1 MTNQDGK
8 DRPSKTSLPVLGQP
22 LRPANTLS
30 TIAEGGKREWQYPT
44 WFRGKL
50 LSLRTAMH
58 WFLVGILLLGPWIDI
73 GGNPAVFID
82 IPERRAYIMG
92 LKFFATDGSY
102 LLFVFGITIFSI
114 FLFTALFGRAWCG
127 WTCPQ
132 TVFMES
138 VIRPIE
144 RLIEGKASARRKL
157 DRAPWTS
164 HKIFKKALK
173 YACYAVI
180 CGAIGTTA
188 VAYFL
193 GREGVMQAQANP
205 LAHPAGTAI
214 FLFVSALCFFDFAWF
229 REQTCL
235 VVCPYGRFQSV
246 LLDHDSIGV
255 GYDVAR
261 GEPRGK
267 PRKKKDADAPPKGD
281 CVDCKRCV
289 NVCPTGIDIR
299 NGNQLECIQCM
310 ACIDACDDMMNKL
323 KRPTGLIR
331 LDSER
336 VLNGG
341 KRKLARP
348 RVFLYAGILTF
359 IISAFVF
366 TLGKRTTYEL
376 HLGRQG
382 TAPYTESA
390 DGRLQNALLLR
401 ISNKSSQPQEFDV
414 SLQEAKGL
422 ELYSPLLPFKVGA
435 NDVAHLPVFVLFD
448 KTQTTTRDVSLRVH
462 TTDDAF
468 EQVMRIQLFTPNTN
482 LLPPQTP

>member
-1 MTNQDGK
+1 MSDLKRPTPA
-8 DRPSKTSLPVLGQP
+8 PSKKLPVVGQRAP
-22 LRPANTLS
+22 KAGATLS
-30 TIAEGGKREWQYPT
+30 TISEGGKREWQYPT

-50 LSLRTAMH
+50 LTARSIAH
-58 WFLVGILLLGPWIDI
+58 AVLVAVLLLGPWIDI
-73 GGNPAVFID
+73 GGYPAVFID
-82 IPERRAYIMG
+82 IPERRAYILG

-102 LLFVFGITIFSI
+102 LLFVFGIAIFSI

-132 TVFMES
+132 TVFLES

-157 DRAPWTS
+157 DRGGWT
-164 HKIFKKALK
+164 KEKVFKKTLK
-173 YACYAVI
+173 YCAYAVI

-193 GREGVMQAQANP
+193 GRDGVMNAQADP

-214 FLFVSALCFFDFAWF
+214 FLFVSALCFFDFSWF

-246 LLDHDSIGV
+246 LLDSDSIGV
-255 GYDVAR
+255 GYDLAR

-267 PRKKKDADAPPKGD
+267 PKKKSGESKGD

-310 ACIDACDDMMNKL
+310 ACIDACDDMMDKL
-323 KRPTGLIR
+323 KRPRGLIR

-336 VLNGG
+336 VLQGG
-341 KRKLARP
+341 ARKLLRP
-348 RVFLYAGILTF
+348 RLFLYSGILAV
-359 IISAFVF
+359 IVSLFVI
-366 TLGKRTTYEL
+366 TLSRRQDFEL
-376 HLGRQG
+376 HLGRQAG
-382 TAPYTESA
+382 APYTVGA
-390 DGRLQNALLLR
+390 DGRMQNALMLR
-401 ISNKSSQPQEFDV
+401 VSNKSNQ
-414 SLQEAKGL
+414 SLTINLQLDNRPDL
-422 ELYSPLLPFKVGA
+422 ELFSPVLPFTIEA
-435 NDVAHLPVFVLFD
+435 NDVAHLPVFLLFAQD
-448 KTQTTTRDVSLRVH
+448 KLASPFVTFKVH
-462 TTDDAF
+462 SSDHTF
-468 EQVMRIQLFTPNTN
+468 EQDMNFTLLTSKSNQL
-482 LLPPQTP
+482 PQE

>member
-1 MTNQDGK
+1 MTEPPNK
-8 DRPSKTSLPVLGQP
+8 ERAAKTSLPVVGQAP
-22 LRPANTLS
+22 LRPSQTLS
-30 TIAEGGKREWQYPT
+30 TIAEGGRREWQYPT

-50 LSLRTAMH
+50 LTARTAVH
-58 WFLVGILLLGPWIDI
+58 WILVAVLLLGPWIDI

-102 LLFVFGITIFSI
+102 LLFLFGSTIFSI

-127 WTCPQ
+127 WSCPQ
-132 TVFMES
+132 TVFLES
-138 VIRPIE
+138 IIRPIE

-157 DRAPWTS
+157 DRAGWTGQ
-164 HKIFKKALK
+164 KVFKKILK
-173 YACYAVI
+173 YACYLLI

-193 GREGVMQAQANP
+193 GREGVLRAQADP
-205 LAHPAGTAI
+205 FAHPAGTAI
-214 FLFVSALCFFDFAWF
+214 FIFVSAICFFDFAWF

-246 LLDHDSIGV
+246 LLDQDSIGV
-255 GYDVAR
+255 GYDVQR

-267 PRKKKDADAPPKGD
+267 PKKKSQTPLGD

-299 NGNQLECIQCM
+299 NGNQLECVQCM
-310 ACIDACDDMMNKL
+310 ACIDACDDMMMKL

-336 VLNGG
+336 VLQGG
-341 KRKLARP
+341 ERKIARP
-348 RVFLYAGILTF
+348 RVFVYAGILTF
-359 IISAFVF
+359 VLSAFLF
-366 TLGKRTTYEL
+366 TLGQRNNFEL

-382 TAPYTESA
+382 TAPYTTSA
-390 DGRLQNALLLR
+390 DGRLQNALILR
-401 ISNKSSQPQEFDV
+401 ISNKSSDPVHFDV
-414 SLQEAKGL
+414 ALNGREDL
-422 ELYSPLLPFKVGA
+422 EIYSPVLPFQVKA
-435 NDVAHLPVFVLFD
+435 NDVAHLPVFVLFSMD
-448 KTQTTTRDVSLRVH
+448 KLQNSRVTLRVH
-462 TTDDAF
+462 TQDGTF
-468 EQVMRIQLFTPNTN
+468 EKEMSIPLMTPKTNQLAPE
-482 LLPPQTP
+482 